1 MATPE
6 DKKPAGDG
14 GGEGG
19 TDMTIGELTAMVKSL
34 MPQLTAMQAALDALK
49 GTPAATAVVEDADK
63 DAALTAALDA
73 ADKDRTK
80 HAAAMA
86 ALATSLPAT
95 VLKQLRERDQLAK
108 SLSDHVGVFDAA
120 DMTHAQVAAYGIEK
134 LGIKD
139 TIPAGHE
146 ALYLGAYLSA
156 LPTPSEARARGR
168 VADVTDSA
176 DEEDGNGKVPESIAK
191 YTA

>member
-6 DKKPAGDG
+6 DKKPGGDTGDG
-14 GGEGG
+14 EKE
-19 TDMTIGELTAMVKSL
+19 MTISELTATVKSL
-34 MPQLTAMQAALDALK
+34 MPQLKAIQDAMAALQAP
-49 GTPAATAVVEDADK
+49 PAAAVVEDAGK

-156 LPTPSEARARGR
+156 LPAPSEARARGR
-168 VADVTDSA
+168 VADATDSA
-176 DEEDGNGKVPESIAK
+176 DEEDGNGKVPDSIAK